1 MLFILFFGVKEFE
14 LTKVKF
20 QAELDAFQKLSKT
33 KKTKKSRNRGPKKM
47 DSDEAGDDAA
57 AVGEG
62 DEELKPLPDILSFFT
77 NQMAG
82 KCCKQHSFTF

>member
-1 MLFILFFGVKEFE
+1 MPKTFTNYKIFS
-14 LTKVKF
+14 

-47 DSDEAGDDAA
+47 ESDEA

-77 NQMAG
+77 NQMTG
-82 KCCKQHSFTF
+82 